1 MDEQSTRDND
11 SGSNTQEGRRPGDA
25 ADQAS
30 TGHEPAPQED
40 LVCAVCGHP
49 IGQDDLICPN
59 CGVSLAAG

>member
-1 MDEQSTRDND
+1 MSEQSTRDND
-11 SGSNTQEGRRPGDA
+11 GGGNESEGEYPGDA

-30 TGHEPAPQED
+30 TGNEPVPQED

-49 IGQDDLICPN
+49 IAQDDLVCPN